1 MQTRRLSRSKYKCA
15 LTLVCL
21 ALVSTLILRTQNSQV
36 SGKASSRSGTRSDAI
51 APGSRGRYN
60 GKLVF
65 GSDRQNDGGIKLWTM
80 NPDGSNQT
88 QLTFESERG
97 PTLPDYVPVN
107 DYSCK
112 WSPDG
117 TKIALRSNRN
127 LDLNNPDP
135 EAYTIY
141 VMDYQI
147 KTVQR
152 LILDRLPALSL
163 GPYAEIG
170 GFEWSPDGTK
180 FVLSYGEILVSGFDK
195 PTVNIYTVNTDGS
208 SLARLTNDIEVVNG
222 APTWSPDGNQI
233 AFMKGAYEIDVM
245 NADGANRH
253 KIAGFTPG
261 NPVELASW
269 SPDGSKLLLVL
280 FRDDEPCSF
289 YVCRQLYT
297 IKPDG
302 TELRQLTYS
311 PIGHTSPR
319 WSPDGTKIAFVWSS
333 AGPRNV
339 IFVVN
344 ADGTDEH
351 EISNHLVGIGDS
363 VGDWQPLPAPAN
375 EPPPSVLGLN
385 SGLYLASYPNPASI
399 EITVTRSGNLDQTVS
414 CDYGIGSQDS
424 VFTPLP
430 HGTFTFAPGET
441 SKTFQFS
448 YDYSANKLSTFD
460 VAIFNNWGNATFVGG
475 VKHAP
480 IVLAGQNANPI
491 DNSAYFV
498 RQQYRDFLS
507 REPDASGWDF
517 WINNMDSCPVG
528 STFTGCQNLKPAQ
541 RVDTSAAF
549 FLSIEFQQ
557 TGYLVYR
564 IYKAAYGNLPGA
576 PVPIRFSEFLPDTQQ
591 IGQGV
596 VVGQSG
602 WEQALETNKQNFM
615 TSFVQRSRFTSAY
628 PTSMTVQ
635 QFVDALYTN
644 AGLVPTSAPNRP
656 QAISEFNSTT
666 PADPAA
672 RARALRDVAEDPMLV
687 EQEFNRAFVLMQY
700 FGYLRRN
707 PNDAPDS
714 DFSGYN
720 FWLGKLNQFSG
731 NYQTAELVKAF
742 IVSSE
747 YRQRFG
753 L

>member
-1 MQTRRLSRSKYKCA
+1 MERKSHL
-15 LTLVCL
+15 
-21 ALVSTLILRTQNSQV
+21 
-36 SGKASSRSGTRSDAI
+36 
-51 APGSRGRYN
+51 
-60 GKLVF
+60 F
-65 GSDRQNDGGIKLWTM
+65 G
-80 NPDGSNQT
+80 
-88 QLTFESERG
+88 
-97 PTLPDYVPVN
+97 
-107 DYSCK
+107 
-112 WSPDG
+112 
-117 TKIALRSNRN
+117 
-127 LDLNNPDP
+127 
-135 EAYTIY
+135 
-141 VMDYQI
+141 
-147 KTVQR
+147 VQQ
-152 LILDRLPALSL
+152 
-163 GPYAEIG
+163 G
-170 GFEWSPDGTK
+170 
-180 FVLSYGEILVSGFDK
+180 
-195 PTVNIYTVNTDGS
+195 
-208 SLARLTNDIEVVNG
+208 
-222 APTWSPDGNQI
+222 Q
-233 AFMKGAYEIDVM
+233 
-245 NADGANRH
+245 
-253 KIAGFTPG
+253 
-261 NPVELASW
+261 
-269 SPDGSKLLLVL
+269 
-280 FRDDEPCSF
+280 
-289 YVCRQLYT
+289 
-297 IKPDG
+297 
-302 TELRQLTYS
+302 
-311 PIGHTSPR
+311 
-319 WSPDGTKIAFVWSS
+319 
-333 AGPRNV
+333 
-339 IFVVN
+339 N

-541 RVDTSAAF
+541 RIDTSAAF

-564 IYKAAYGNLPGA
+564 TYKAAYGNLPGA
-576 PVPIRFSEFLPDTQQ
+576 PVPIRFNEFLPDTQQ

-656 QAISEFNSTT
+656 KAISEFNSTT

-672 RARALRDVAEDPMLV
+672 RARALRDVAEDSMLAQ
-687 EQEFNRAFVLMQY
+687 QEFNRAFVLMQY

-720 FWLGKLNQFSG
+720 FWLTKLNQFGG
-731 NYQTAELVKAF
+731 NYQAAEMVKAF

-753 L
+753 P